1 MKGHEVYVRQVDQSN
16 YHRVLEDLKIK
27 EFFNIIVDIRPERMV
42 DLLNVVI
49 SLEIIPLVTAKVMLM
64 RAAKKHLPQSS
75 QAIITIAKATLD
87 S

>member
-1 MKGHEVYVRQVDQSN
+1 MRMKGHEVYVRQVDQSN

-49 SLEIIPLVTAKVMLM
+49 PDNSIRHRQSDADESNQNICHRVAK
-64 RAAKKHLPQSS
+64 Q
-75 QAIITIAKATLD
+75 
-87 S
+87 